1 MGNLRAR
8 NEDEI
13 TARKE
18 NILSAAAELLGT
30 EDYDNIT
37 LATISEKTNISRPS
51 MYNYYKTKEEIFLD
65 LMVREYLKWKDELE
79 TLFARRVS
87 RQTFCKRLAGSL
99 IKQHLL
105 IRLFSV
111 RQFQLEKKLGD
122 DKMNIFNETVKP
134 FFDTFTAMLNKQ
146 FPNAKKS
153 KLDMFKIQFTL
164 YCYSVYPMSQLSK
177 WESTDDFFGCVPDFE
192 TIYYNGLMLL
202 TGELE

>member
-8 NEDEI
+8 NKDEI

-18 NILSAAAELLGT
+18 NIISAAAELLLT
-30 EDYDNIT
+30 ENYGNIT

-65 LMVREYLKWKDELE
+65 LMVREYLSWQSELE
-79 TLFARRVS
+79 SLFKRKVS
-87 RQTFCKRLAGSL
+87 RETFCKQLAGSL

-122 DKMNIFNETVKP
+122 DKMKSFYETVKP

-146 FPNAKKS
+146 FPNAEKS

-164 YCYSVYPMSQLSK
+164 YCYSVYPVSQLSS
-177 WESTDDFFGCVPDFE
+177 WESTDDFFGKVPDFE
-192 TIYYNGLMLL
+192 TIYYKGLMLL
-202 TGELE
+202 TSELK